1 MKLYR
6 FLAVALVA
14 ATVFS
19 CKKENKKETEK
30 EVVKSEVDGYQLAK
44 EIADEQYSVEI
55 YTLSGKFKKGYND
68 LFVRVKNKTG
78 NTYEKAAQVT
88 ITPVMDMG
96 TMHHSCPVSSFDK
109 MTSKMY
115 VYSGFA
121 IFQMA
126 SMTADDWKLSVR
138 LIVNNQSIDLDG
150 TITVDNVSKVNV
162 TAFTGTDNAKYVLAL
177 VDPVQPKVGL
187 NVISARLF
195 QMENMMTFTEKNN
208 YKIKIDPR
216 MPSMGNHGSPNSR
229 CCAGRRAR
237 SMAATPSAAWSA
249 SPPSGRARRWRPR
262 ARCSSA
268 TTIPAASPDRSR
280 ARSSR
285 AW

>member
-96 TMHHSCPVSSFDK
+96 TMQHSCPVSSFDK

-150 TITVDNVSKVNV
+150 TITVDNVSRVNV
-162 TAFTGTDNAKYVLAL
+162 TTFTGTDNAKYVLAL

-216 MPSMGNHGSPNSR
+216 MPSMGNHGSPNNADLMQANGTGLYKGQLSLTMTGYWKINLQLLN
-229 CCAGRRAR
+229 AQEEVLKGEEV
-237 SMAATPSAAWSA
+237 SNQNE
-249 SPPSGRARRWRPR
+249 
-262 ARCSSA
+262 SSS
-268 TTIPAASPDRSR
+268 IYFEVEF
-280 ARSSR
+280 
-285 AW
+285 